1 MILVLVTNCV
11 LGTGVAP
18 TGREATVP
26 PGRGCPAGSPSW
38 MGLAVCDERPRRGY
52 VRADFGSGYSGLED
66 EIIERLPKAGR
77 ARVYAPYTC
86 TLFEIR
92 SDGTAASDI
101 EHIVSLA
108 EAWDSGLHPARRQAF
123 AADLANLTIARPD
136 VNRNRKRDRDAAEWQ
151 PDRNRGWFCNPGGCR
166 QAQVRPLGRSRRARR
181 PARNDGRRPEPVGR
195 LQGVGAPSA
204 DGCRADDVSAR
215 PQNLAGRSV
224 IRRGAASLSSPVA
237 VRVAPPGR
245 HRPPAARSGCSAD
258 RRSGWCRA
266 PGEG

>member
-1 MILVLVTNCV
+1 MKFRIASVALAAMILVLVTNCV

-26 PGRGCPAGSPSW
+26 PGRGCPAGSPAW

-52 VRADFGSGYSGLED
+52 ARADFGSGYSGLED

-86 TLFEIR
+86 TLFDIR

-151 PDRNRGWFCNPGGCR
+151 PDRNRGWFATRVVAVKRKYGLSVDPAER
-166 QAQVRPLGRSRRARR
+166 DALRAMMAADRSRSVA
-181 PARNDGRRPEPVGR
+181 
-195 LQGVGAPSA
+195 
-204 DGCRADDVSAR
+204 CR
-215 PQNLAGRSV
+215 G
-224 IRRGAASLSSPVA
+224 
-237 VRVAPPGR
+237 
-245 HRPPAARSGCSAD
+245 
-258 RRSGWCRA
+258 
-266 PGEG
+266 